1 MTELPGDGPPDR
13 GPDRDRV
20 LRTFVGPDGRID
32 TLPAKASQRLVV
44 LDHVAQSFE
53 IGQRYPERN
62 VDAALRGF
70 HDDYP
75 ALRRY
80 LVEAG
85 FLERANGVYWRS
97 GGTVDV

>member
-1 MTELPGDGPPDR
+1 MSLSPSRSG
-13 GPDRDRV
+13 
-20 LRTFVGPDGRID
+20 
-32 TLPAKASQRLVV
+32 K
-44 LDHVAQSFE
+44 
-53 IGQRYPERN
+53 RYPERN